1 MLLSPSWDFNFQLK
15 LANSSLAFC
24 SIAFLVTV
32 FICYPYAHLFSIGQ
46 QIVGHISMIFLS
58 GFIKVSYVLRCV
70 AQQGLGLQVR

>member
-1 MLLSPSWDFNFQLK
+1 MLSLSHWSFDSQLK
-15 LANSSLAFC
+15 VANLSLALC
-24 SIAFLVTV
+24 SVAFLVTV
-32 FICYPYAHLFSIGQ
+32 VICYPYAHLFSIGQ